1 MRNWRNS
8 VISEEKMKNINIVY
22 KKIDELKPY
31 KNNPRKNDK
40 AVKAVADSIKEF
52 GFKVPI
58 ILDSNMEIIAG
69 HTRLKAAKRL
79 KYKEVPCIIADDLTP
94 DQVRAF
100 RLVDNKVGEF
110 AEWDIDLLNIELS
123 EIELDLTP
131 FDFKIEKTVNDIE
144 EDDFDVEAN
153 LPEEPKA
160 KLGDIY
166 KLGNHRLMCGDSTKS
181 EDVQR
186 LMAGKVADLCVT
198 DPPYNVDYGS
208 KADAINKYGYR
219 FSDRRIMNDYMPAV
233 QFIAFLDEAFKNM
246 KDILRPGGAF
256 YIWHASVTVY
266 EFEQALRLNGLKSRQ
281 QIIWVKN
288 AIVLGRQD
296 YQWKHE
302 PCLYGWKDGAAH
314 YFTGD
319 RTNPTVI
326 EDKPDIRKM
335 KKDELIKLLEEIY
348 SDKTLT
354 TVMYVDKPV
363 RSDEHPT
370 MKPIKLIAHLVRN
383 SSNPGDLVID
393 LFGGSGSTLIA
404 CEQLNRSCYMMEL
417 DEKYVDVIIDR
428 WEKFTGRKAVKV
440 E

>member
-100 RLVDNKVGEF
+100 RLVDNKVGEL

-144 EDDFDVEAN
+144 EDDYEVVVPD
-153 LPEEPKA
+153 EPKS
-160 KLGDIY
+160 KKGDIY
-166 KLGNHRLMCGDSTKS
+166 ILGNHRLMCGDSTNKD
-181 EDVQR
+181 DVR
-186 LMAGKVADLCVT
+186 KLMNGNQCDMIFT
-198 DPPYNVDYGS
+198 DPPYNVNYEGGTGMKIQNDNMLDANFYNFLISAFDNMYENTKMGGAIYVCH
-208 KADAINKYGYR
+208 ADTEGLNFR
-219 FSDRRIMNDYMPAV
+219 N
-233 QFIAFLDEAFKNM
+233 AFKNAGY
-246 KDILRPGGAF
+246 KLA
-256 YIWHASVTVY
+256 
-266 EFEQALRLNGLKSRQ
+266 ECL
-281 QIIWVKN
+281 IWVKS
-288 AIVLGRQD
+288 ALVMGRQD
-296 YQWKHE
+296 YHWRHE
-302 PCLYGWKDGAAH
+302 PILYGWKEGAAH
-314 YFTGD
+314 YFIDD
-319 RTNPTVI
+319 RTQDTVW
-326 EDKPDIRKM
+326 EFKKP
-335 KKDELIKLLEEIY
+335 KKNAL
-348 SDKTLT
+348 
-354 TVMYVDKPV
+354 
-363 RSDEHPT
+363 HPI
-370 MKPIKLIAHLVRN
+370 MKPLELCAKAIYN
-383 SSNPGDLVID
+383 SSRSGDIILD

-404 CEQLNRSCYMMEL
+404 SEQLDRICYMMEL

-428 WEKFTGRKAVKV
+428 WEKYTGRKAVKV

>member
-1 MRNWRNS
+1 MRNWHNS
-8 VISEEKMKNINIVY
+8 VILGEKMKNINIVY

-100 RLVDNKVGEF
+100 RLVDNKVGEL

-144 EDDFDVEAN
+144 EDDYEVVVPD
-153 LPEEPKA
+153 EPKS
-160 KLGDIY
+160 KKGDIY
-166 KLGNHRLMCGDSTKS
+166 ILGNHRLMCGDSTNKD
-181 EDVQR
+181 DVR
-186 LMAGKVADLCVT
+186 KLMNGNQCDMIFT
-198 DPPYNVDYGS
+198 DPPYNVNYEGGTGMKIQNDNMLDANFYNFLISAFDNMYENTKMGGAIYVCH
-208 KADAINKYGYR
+208 ADTEGLNFR
-219 FSDRRIMNDYMPAV
+219 N
-233 QFIAFLDEAFKNM
+233 AFKNAGY
-246 KDILRPGGAF
+246 KLA
-256 YIWHASVTVY
+256 
-266 EFEQALRLNGLKSRQ
+266 ECL
-281 QIIWVKN
+281 IWVKS
-288 AIVLGRQD
+288 ALVMGRQD
-296 YQWKHE
+296 YHWRHE
-302 PCLYGWKDGAAH
+302 PILYGWKEGAAH
-314 YFTGD
+314 YFIDD
-319 RTNPTVI
+319 RTQDTVW
-326 EDKPDIRKM
+326 EFKKP
-335 KKDELIKLLEEIY
+335 KKNAL
-348 SDKTLT
+348 
-354 TVMYVDKPV
+354 
-363 RSDEHPT
+363 HPI
-370 MKPIKLIAHLVRN
+370 MKPLELCAKAIYN
-383 SSNPGDLVID
+383 SSRSGDIILD

-404 CEQLNRSCYMMEL
+404 SEQLDRICYMMEL

-428 WEKFTGRKAVKV
+428 WEKYTGRKAVKV

>member
-100 RLVDNKVGEF
+100 RLVDNKVGEL

-144 EDDFDVEAN
+144 EDDYEVVAPD
-153 LPEEPKA
+153 EPKA
-160 KLGDIY
+160 KMGDIY
-166 KLGNHRLMCGDSTKS
+166 QLGKHRLMCGDSTSK
-181 EDVQR
+181 EDVEKLMNGR
-186 LMAGKVADLCVT
+186 LADLCLT
-198 DPPYNVDYGS
+198 DPPYNVNYEGS
-208 KADAINKYGYR
+208 NGLTIKNDHMEDDKFKEFLYNFYLRMKESLKNGSSFYIFHADT
-219 FSDRRIMNDYMPAV
+219 S
-233 QFIAFLDEAFKNM
+233 
-246 KDILRPGGAF
+246 GGAF
-256 YIWHASVTVY
+256 RVSLERAGL
-266 EFEQALRLNGLKSRQ
+266 QLRQTL
-281 QIIWVKN
+281 IWVKN
-288 AIVLGRQD
+288 TITLGRQD
-296 YQWKHE
+296 YQWQHE
-302 PCLYGWKDGAAH
+302 PILYGWKDGASH
-314 YFTGD
+314 YFVND
-319 RTNPTVI
+319 RTQPTVI
-326 EDKPDIRKM
+326 EDRININKLSKEKM
-335 KKDELIKLLEEIY
+335 KELLKEIY
-348 SDKTLT
+348 SDKIHT
-354 TVMYVDKPV
+354 TIIHEDKPTKNDV
-363 RSDEHPT
+363 HPT
-370 MKPIKLIAHLVRN
+370 MKPLKLCGRLLTN
-383 SSNPGDLVID
+383 SSRPGDLVVD
-393 LFGGSGSTLIA
+393 FFGGSGSTMMA
-404 CEQLNRSCYMMEL
+404 CEQLDRICYMMEY
-417 DEKYVDVIIDR
+417 DPKYVDVIIDR
-428 WEKFTGRKAVKV
+428 WEKYTGRKAVKV

>member
-131 FDFKIEKTVNDIE
+131 FDFKVEKTVNDIE
-144 EDDFDVEAN
+144 EDDYEVVVPD
-153 LPEEPKA
+153 EPKS
-160 KLGDIY
+160 KKGDIY
-166 KLGNHRLMCGDSTKS
+166 ILGNHRLMCGDSTNKD
-181 EDVQR
+181 DVR
-186 LMAGKVADLCVT
+186 KLMNGNQCDMIFT
-198 DPPYNVDYGS
+198 DPPYNVNIGA
-208 KADAINKYGYR
+208 KGDANIEQFDNRK
-219 FSDRRIMNDYMPAV
+219 IMNDNMSDANFYD
-233 QFIAFLDEAFKNM
+233 FLFSAFDNMYENTKMGGAIYVCHSDTEGLNFRNAFKNAGY
-246 KDILRPGGAF
+246 KLA
-256 YIWHASVTVY
+256 
-266 EFEQALRLNGLKSRQ
+266 QCL
-281 QIIWVKN
+281 IWVKN
-288 AIVLGRQD
+288 TFVMSRQD
-296 YQWKHE
+296 YHWRHE
-302 PCLYGWKDGAAH
+302 PILYGRKEGAAH
-314 YFTGD
+314 YFIDD
-319 RTNPTVI
+319 RTQDTVW
-326 EDKPDIRKM
+326 ECKRPK
-335 KKDELIKLLEEIY
+335 
-348 SDKTLT
+348 
-354 TVMYVDKPV
+354 
-363 RSDEHPT
+363 RSALHPT
-370 MKPIKLIAHLVRN
+370 MKPLELCAKAIYN
-383 SSNPGDLVID
+383 SSRSGEIILD

-404 CEQLNRSCYMMEL
+404 SEQLDRICYMMEL

>member
-1 MRNWRNS
+1 
-8 VISEEKMKNINIVY
+8 MKNINIVY

-100 RLVDNKVGEF
+100 RLVDNKVGEL

-131 FDFKIEKTVNDIE
+131 FEFKIEKTLNDIE
-144 EDDFDVEAN
+144 EDEFEVV
-153 LPEEPKA
+153 LPDEPKS
-160 KLGDIY
+160 KKGDIY
-166 KLGNHRLMCGDSTKS
+166 ILGNHRLMCGDSTNKD
-181 EDVQR
+181 DVR
-186 LMAGKVADLCVT
+186 KLMNGNQCDMIFT
-198 DPPYNVDYGS
+198 DPPYNVNYEGGTGMKIQNDNML
-208 KADAINKYGYR
+208 DATFYDFL
-219 FSDRRIMNDYMPAV
+219 FS
-233 QFIAFLDEAFKNM
+233 AFDNMFENTKRGGAIYVCHSDTEGLNFRTAFKNSGY
-246 KDILRPGGAF
+246 KLA
-256 YIWHASVTVY
+256 
-266 EFEQALRLNGLKSRQ
+266 ECL
-281 QIIWVKN
+281 IWVKS
-288 AIVLGRQD
+288 ALVMGRQD
-296 YQWKHE
+296 YHWRHE
-302 PCLYGWKDGAAH
+302 PILYGWKEGAAH
-314 YFTGD
+314 YFIDD
-319 RTNPTVI
+319 RTQDTVW
-326 EDKPDIRKM
+326 EFKKP
-335 KKDELIKLLEEIY
+335 KKNAL
-348 SDKTLT
+348 
-354 TVMYVDKPV
+354 
-363 RSDEHPT
+363 HPT
-370 MKPIKLIAHLVRN
+370 MKPLELCAKAIYN
-383 SSNPGDLVID
+383 SSRNGDIILD

-404 CEQLNRSCYMMEL
+404 SEQLDRICYMMEL

>member
-8 VISEEKMKNINIVY
+8 VILEEKMKNINIIY

-131 FDFKIEKTVNDIE
+131 FDFKIKKTINDVE
-144 EDDFDVEAN
+144 EDDFEVV
-153 LPEEPKA
+153 LPEEPKS
-160 KLGDIY
+160 KKGDIY
-166 KLGNHRLMCGDSTKS
+166 ILGNHRLMCGDSTSKK
-181 EDVQR
+181 DVNK
-186 LMAGKVADLCVT
+186 LMNNEVAKCLFT
-198 DPPYNVDYGS
+198 SPPYNMASNLYASYTDSLES
-208 KADAINKYGYR
+208 KKYIE
-219 FSDRRIMNDYMPAV
+219 F
-233 QFIAFLDEAFKNM
+233 NM
-246 KDILRPGGAF
+246 KIINVWLEYLKGYLFWNISYNKNSRWEFIEILYKIVKETGMRFMELIVWDKGHGMPIVSKDMLTRQYEDILL
-256 YIWHASVTVY
+256 V
-266 EFEQALRLNGLKSRQ
+266 
-281 QIIWVKN
+281 
-288 AIVLGRQD
+288 
-296 YQWKHE
+296 
-302 PCLYGWKDGAAH
+302 
-314 YFTGD
+314 GD
-319 RTNPTVI
+319 
-326 EDKPDIRKM
+326 E
-335 KKDELIKLLEEIY
+335 EEISKDMELY
-348 SDKTLT
+348 YLGT
-354 TVMYVDKPV
+354 TEKRGYFNKKKGKGITNYWRITTGNTQLDNHKACF
-363 RSDEHPT
+363 
-370 MKPIKLIAHLVRN
+370 PIKLPAQAIELTTNENDIVV
-383 SSNPGDLVID
+383 DC
-393 LFGGSGSTLIA
+393 FGGSGTTLMA
-404 CEQLNRSCYMMEL
+404 CEQLNRNCYMMEL
-417 DEKYVDVIIDR
+417 DEKYVDVIINR